1 MCGSS
6 RNAAFPYAW
15 RLKCTLTYTPHTYG
29 LLHRSPAALFTTC
42 IEHNVSDGV
51 TDMAITV
58 PRAPSPPWGVT
69 PPRVVSPRPR
79 PVLPGPH
86 RYYELMR
93 QTFPLSRPTH
103 CGLVPESLQVA
114 ACSCWEEVLPDV
126 VSSICVEVLG

>member
-1 MCGSS
+1 MGGSS

-51 TDMAITV
+51 TDLAITV

-69 PPRVVSPRPR
+69 PPRVVDPRPR
-79 PVLPGPH
+79 S
-86 RYYELMR
+86 
-93 QTFPLSRPTH
+93 LSAKKICPA
-103 CGLVPESLQVA
+103 CQPIVA
-114 ACSCWEEVLPDV
+114 VCER
-126 VSSICVEVLG
+126 